1 MAARAGKG
9 FYLKLVLMAVVD
21 ALGVYGLFALATN
34 ASWIPFGFMLVAL
47 LIVNVVYFH
56 PKLTASKYLVPGLA
70 FLLLYQIY
78 SVLFSGYIA
87 FTNYGD
93 GHNSTK
99 DDAVAALLTQNEA
112 RIPNSPQYPLTIA
125 VQGDTVAFLVVNP
138 DTRKAQ
144 LGTAG
149 SPLTDAPDA
158 TISGGKVT
166 ADPGWRVLKFV
177 DILNRGQAF
186 QNQVTGLRVPR
197 SDNPVDGSIRTQD
210 AQTAF
215 VFQSTLRYDAG
226 ADTVTDIK
234 TNAVYHD
241 NGKGNFAGP
250 AGSILT
256 PGWKVTIGF
265 TNFSNVL
272 SDKSIRGPFVGVFVW
287 TFAFSIL
294 VVVLSFM
301 VGLFLALVLN
311 DNRMRG
317 RRVYRSLLL
326 LPYAFP
332 AFLSALIWQGLLNK
346 DFGWINQIL
355 LGGSHLD
362 WLGDPW
368 LARLSV
374 IGVNCWVGFPY
385 MFLVATGALQAIP
398 ADLIE
403 AGAIDGATPWQIFR
417 RLKFPLL
424 MVSLAPL
431 LITSFAYNF
440 NNFNTIFLLTGGGPK
455 DLSAS
460 VNVGSTD
467 ILITFVYKLAF
478 GGVNRQYGLA
488 SAISIIIFMVVAAV
502 SAISFRKTR
511 VLEDL
516 N

>member
-1 MAARAGKG
+1 MAAKAGKG
-9 FYLKLVLMAVVD
+9 FYVKLVLMAIVD
-21 ALGVYGLFALATN
+21 ALGIYGLFALAN
-34 ASWIPFGFMLVAL
+34 NKSWIPFGIMLVAL
-47 LIVNVVYFH
+47 LFVNVVYFH
-56 PKLTASKYLVPGLA
+56 PKLTTSKYLVPGLI
-70 FLLLYQIY
+70 FLLVYQIY

-99 DDAVAALLTQNEA
+99 DDAVAALLTQSEA
-112 RIPNSPQYPLTIA
+112 RLPSSPEYPLTIA
-125 VQGDTVAFLVVNP
+125 VKGGTVAFLVVNP
-138 DTRKAQ
+138 DTKKAQ
-144 LGTAG
+144 LGTAD
-149 SPLTDAPDA
+149 SPLNDAPDA
-158 TISGGKVT
+158 TIFGGKVT
-166 ADPGWRVLKFV
+166 AEPGWQVLKFI

-186 QNQVTGLRVPR
+186 QNQVTQLRVAR
-197 SDNPVDGSIRTQD
+197 SDNAADGSIRTQD
-210 AQTAF
+210 GQVAF
-215 VFQSTLRYDAG
+215 VFQSTLAYNAA
-226 ADTVTDIK
+226 ADTVTNTK
-234 TNAVYHD
+234 TNVVYHN
-241 NGKGNFAGP
+241 NGKGNFAAP
-250 AGSILT
+250 DGSVLT
-256 PGWKVTIGF
+256 PGWKVAIGF
-265 TNFSNVL
+265 TNFANVL
-272 SDKSIRGPFVGVFVW
+272 GDKSIRGPFLGVFVW

-294 VVVLSFM
+294 VVLLSFA
-301 VGLFLALVLN
+301 VGLLLAVVLN

-326 LPYAFP
+326 LPYAVP
-332 AFLSALIWQGLLNK
+332 AFLSALVWQGLLNK

-355 LGGSHLD
+355 LGGAHVN

-374 IGVNCWVGFPY
+374 ILVNCWLGFPY

-398 ADLIE
+398 ADIIE

-460 VNVGSTD
+460 INVGSTD

-478 GGVNRQYGLA
+478 GGVNRQYGVA
-488 SAISIIIFMVVAAV
+488 SAISIIIFFVVAGI

-516 N
+516 S

>member
-1 MAARAGKG
+1 MAARAGRG
-9 FYLKLVLMAVVD
+9 FYLKLVLMAIVD
-21 ALGVYGLFALATN
+21 ALGIYGLFALASN
-34 ASWIPFGFMLVAL
+34 ASWIPFGIMLVAL

-56 PKLTASKYLVPGLA
+56 PKLTPSKYLVPGLM

-99 DDAVAALLTQNEA
+99 DDAVAAMLTQNEA
-112 RIPNSPQYPLTIA
+112 RLPNSPQYPLTIA

-138 DTRKAQ
+138 DTQKTQR
-144 LGTAG
+144 GTAA
-149 SPLTDAPDA
+149 SPLADAPDA
-158 TISGGKVT
+158 TVVNGRVT

-186 QNQVTGLRVPR
+186 QDQVTQLRVPR
-197 SDNPVDGSIRTQD
+197 SDNAADGSIRTQD

-226 ADTVTDIK
+226 ADTVTNTK
-234 TNAVYHD
+234 TNVVYRD

-250 AGSILT
+250 DGSVLT
-256 PGWKVTIGF
+256 PGWKVAIGF

-272 SDKSIRGPFVGVFVW
+272 SDKSIRGPFLGVFVW

-294 VVVLSFM
+294 VVLLSFA
-301 VGLFLALVLN
+301 VGLFLAVVLN
-311 DNRMRG
+311 DTRLRG
-317 RRVYRSLLL
+317 RRIYRSLLL

-332 AFLSALIWQGLLNK
+332 AFLSALVWQGLLNK

-355 LGGSHLD
+355 LGGSHID

-374 IGVNCWVGFPY
+374 IVVNCWLGFPY

-398 ADLIE
+398 ADLVE
-403 AGAIDGATPWQIFR
+403 AGAIDGASPWQIFR

-488 SAISIIIFMVVAAV
+488 SAISIIIFIVVAAI

-516 N
+516 S